1 VRIYEGEGGL
11 TRDEVF
17 PNEGGFTKE
26 GGFPSGVM
34 KHSHTAY
41 DLSILQE
48 QHLIYEYTETHL
60 LTKLSLI
67 TYLIT
72 FKYHKSK

>member
-1 VRIYEGEGGL
+1 MKG
-11 TRDEVF
+11 
-17 PNEGGFTKE
+17 KE
-26 GGFPSGVM
+26 GSPGMKCSLMKEGSLRKEGFLSGVM